1 VTKSRLCAGLVAW
14 LALAACE
21 QPAPEQVEPVRLFAD
36 VQPFSIGNDTRLGL
50 LLHEQR
56 PSARATVTLPAAAE
70 LSFGYA
76 VNAAVP
82 ESSRSAI
89 AEASQLAPV
98 TLSLSLRQENG
109 KRELLFEQRVDPRVP
124 SERRW
129 VDASADLSRWQ
140 GERVELEF
148 ALRADPGG
156 VTPVAAF
163 WEPTLRSAGA
173 KSDRPNLL
181 VVSLDTLRARNVGAY
196 GHERDTTPF
205 LDQLAASGV
214 LFENAITASVTTG
227 PSHMSLFTGL
237 YPVHHGMRRGQE
249 QRSPSALPLA
259 LLLRRAGY
267 HTAAFTEDGYI
278 IRKLGFGDGFSEY
291 SENEGSHGAIPGEAR
306 VTFERAERWLARSR
320 RQPFLLFVHTYEVH
334 APYAPPAETAQL
346 FRDDGEPGTAA
357 PDLRPQHDNYD
368 REIRFVDEE
377 LRGLVGALERNG
389 LRDSTTIVVLSD
401 HGEEFG
407 EHGYFQHGTSLFEE
421 CLRVPLVFEGWGIP
435 GGQRIPGQV
444 SLIDVTPTLL
454 ALAAVEAPAG
464 LDGESLLPAMHGKAL
479 PERELF
485 AEAMAPG
492 RWRRPL
498 FREPFNPPLVAV
510 RTQHGKLL
518 VHRPTEGAAAPAMRI
533 DLDSDALELAPQSLS
548 GPELAAAQARVDG
561 YLRGQPSEPAAPAP
575 PLDPEL
581 RKRLEGLGYIVGD
594 TN

>member
-1 VTKSRLCAGLVAW
+1 MTKPRLCAGLVAL
-14 LALAACE
+14 LALAACK
-21 QPAPEQVEPVRLFAD
+21 QAPPEQVEPVRLFAD
-36 VQPFSIGNDTRLGL
+36 VQPFSIGNDTRLGV

-56 PSARATVTLPAAAE
+56 QSARATVVLPAAAE

-82 ESSRSAI
+82 EASRGEI
-89 AEASQLAPV
+89 AEASQLSPV
-98 TLSLSLRQENG
+98 ALSLSLRHENG
-109 KRELLFEQRVDPRVP
+109 ARELLFEQRVDPRVP

-148 ALRADPGG
+148 ALHADPGG

-163 WEPTLRSAGA
+163 WEPTLHSAGA
-173 KSDRPNLL
+173 KSERPNLL

-205 LDQLAASGV
+205 LDQLAESGV
-214 LFENAITASVTTG
+214 LFENAITASVSTG

-249 QRSPSALPLA
+249 PRSPSAVPLA

-267 HTAAFTEDGYI
+267 HTAAFTEDGYL
-278 IRKLGFGDGFSEY
+278 IRIFGFGDGFSEY
-291 SENEGSHGAIPGEAR
+291 SENTGSHGAVPGEAQ

-320 RQPFLLFVHTYEVH
+320 RRPFFLFVHTYEVH
-334 APYAPPAETAQL
+334 APYMPPAETANL
-346 FRDDGEPGTAA
+346 FRSDGEPGTAA
-357 PDLRPQHDNYD
+357 PDLRSEQDDYD
-368 REIRFVDEE
+368 REIRFVDDKVRE
-377 LRGLVGALERNG
+377 LIGALERNG
-389 LRDSTTIVVLSD
+389 LRNSTTVVVLSD

-407 EHGYFQHGTSLFEE
+407 EHGYFQHGTALFEE
-421 CLRVPLVFEGWGIP
+421 SLRVPLIFEGWGIP
-435 GGQRIPGQV
+435 AGERVAGQV

-454 ALAAVEAPAG
+454 ALVGVQAPAG
-464 LDGESLLPAMHGKAL
+464 LDGENLLPAMHGKAL

-498 FREPFNPPLVAV
+498 FYEPFNPPLVAM
-510 RTQHGKLL
+510 RSQHGKLL

-533 DLDSDALELAPQSLS
+533 DLDSDSLELAPQALA
-548 GPELAAAQARVDG
+548 GDELAAAQARVDS
-561 YLRGQPSEPAAPAP
+561 YLRGKPSEPAAPAP

-581 RKRLEGLGYIVGD
+581 RKRLEGLGYVGE